1 MRGKKVAGCGF
12 VIDGGIKLCQLER
25 GGTHRPTNQLAKVT
39 WGYKITVQVLFQDT
53 EKNYGP
59 IASLVSSKHER
70 GEHQSTYQLTNYSTS
85 PKIGLLFYMKGD

>member
-39 WGYKITVQVLFQDT
+39 WGYKIVPVLFQDT
-53 EKNYGP
+53 PAPDKTMDQLHILYH
-59 IASLVSSKHER
+59 I
-70 GEHQSTYQLTNYSTS
+70 QIYQGSIQFANVICFDL
-85 PKIGLLFYMKGD
+85 PKIDLSLT